1 MFDKKVTQ
9 TVLIP
14 EILTVIGLD
23 IVMSLY
29 KLNQIKNYWSVDL
42 FGSSTDFHKI
52 MKYTKFQK
60 ISANLSL
67 CDIDNDTDDNNS
79 RVLEDILY
87 FVRSLLKQT
96 TAQKYRILNS
106 FLFS

>member
-29 KLNQIKNYWSVDL
+29 KLNQIKNHWSADL

-52 MKYTKFQK
+52 MKHTKFQK
-60 ISANLSL
+60 IRANLSL
-67 CDIDNDTDDNNS
+67 CDIDNDTDENN
-79 RVLEDILY
+79 IKY
-87 FVRSLLKQT
+87 FIYSPFET
-96 TAQKYRILNS
+96 DYSSKYIGY
-106 FLFS
+106 